1 MNRRQFIQRASAA
14 ALMVAAHDNVALSKS
29 IAGFLKTD
37 ADAHPRILSLKLLTA
52 TPLKKMKKF
61 YNEVLELPILEEKDN
76 EITIGGGQ
84 TPITFIEAQ
93 PESGNPFYH
102 VAFNVPENKLLS
114 AYHWQKARTPL
125 SFTRPDMR
133 DPQYPNE
140 VRHFRNWNAHSV
152 FFWDPAGNLL
162 EYIARHDLKNGVSGA
177 FTSKDILYASEIAF
191 IVDDVSALAL
201 DMQQSLSL
209 DQYRNGSDRFRAI
222 GDERGLLLIM
232 KRGRNWG
239 HRPEEAKAADVF
251 PTVANIRGL
260 SPKRYNFSNFPYEIT
275 LSS

>member
-1 MNRRQFIQRASAA
+1 MIGGHED
-14 ALMVAAHDNVALSKS
+14 LELGKC
-29 IAGFLKTD
+29 IAELLKTGT
-37 ADAHPRILSLKLLTA
+37 DAHPRILSLKLLTA

-76 EITIGGGQ
+76 EITIGGGR

-102 VAFNVPENKLLS
+102 VAFNIPENKLLS

-140 VRHFRNWNAHSV
+140 VRHFRHWNAHSV

-162 EYIARHDLKNGVSGA
+162 EYIARHDLKNDVSGA
-177 FTSKDILYASEIAF
+177 FTGKDILYASEIAF
-191 IVDDVSALAL
+191 IVDDVSASAL

-239 HRPEEAKAADVF
+239 HRPEEAKVADVF

-260 SPKRYNFSNFPYEIT
+260 SPKRYDFSNFPYEIT
-275 LSS
+275 VSS